1 MMAHEAEEQDRAR
14 EFRERR
20 RQEIERE
27 IDAFLSALRKYLL
40 FLADRAGAPPGD
52 QE

>member
-1 MMAHEAEEQDRAR
+1 MAHEAEEQAR
-14 EFRERR
+14 ESKARR

-40 FLADRAGAPPGD
+40 FLADRVGAPPGD
-52 QE
+52 QERA